1 MAGLLTLNEVEV
13 RRGMDV
19 VLRNHH
25 LTVAGGQCV
34 ALVGAN
40 GSGKSTVLE
49 AAAGLLP
56 LEKGSVL
63 HGTTVIIDHEGR
75 RRTGPLTLGLT
86 LQKNGV
92 LGSEVV
98 EEHLQMACSMG
109 GTSTDAAPFLAAFNL
124 KHRAKDLVAHLS
136 QGQARKIA
144 VLSALLPA
152 FASDEACLLL
162 LDEPSTGLD
171 DDAVKVLCGWLS
183 ALRQRGHGLLVAT
196 HDQRLIEQATH
207 LHDLARGATE
217 PCKAPTDHPD
227 ITTPSAPSRRCSP
240 AAFGVK
246 THLQTMLWLNTNGM
260 AALLTLGI
268 LLAMGTFY
276 PDLSPLQQ
284 LGFLLAPAFAAG
296 LCGEP
301 LVAAMRE
308 ERAASWWMAV
318 GGGVPHA
325 GWMPLMI
332 GTVVTAGASVGFEE
346 PFNGLYVLVGALLC
360 FAVWHGV
367 RFMQM
372 ATVRLARPHAAMVG
386 LLTPVLILPY
396 AVLIDWLTR

>member
-136 QGQARKIA
+136 QGQVRKIA

-152 FASDEACLLL
+152 FASDEACLIL

-227 ITTPSAPSRRCSP
+227 ITTPSAP
-240 AAFGVK
+240 
-246 THLQTMLWLNTNGM
+246 
-260 AALLTLGI
+260 
-268 LLAMGTFY
+268 
-276 PDLSPLQQ
+276 
-284 LGFLLAPAFAAG
+284 
-296 LCGEP
+296 
-301 LVAAMRE
+301 
-308 ERAASWWMAV
+308 
-318 GGGVPHA
+318 
-325 GWMPLMI
+325 
-332 GTVVTAGASVGFEE
+332 
-346 PFNGLYVLVGALLC
+346 
-360 FAVWHGV
+360 
-367 RFMQM
+367 
-372 ATVRLARPHAAMVG
+372 
-386 LLTPVLILPY
+386 
-396 AVLIDWLTR
+396 